1 MRVLTAAE
9 IRGLESCAVES
20 GVSME
25 TLMENAGAEVAAAV
39 TEKMDVTGKKT
50 VILCGKGNNGGDGF
64 VAARLLAAEGAKVTV
79 VLMQGAPASDL
90 AKQAYDKMGRGIEI
104 IMYRTAGGAVDAA
117 DVIIDAV
124 FGFSFH
130 GRLPSVMEPLFARA
144 AENKKAFHISVD
156 IPSGAVCDTGAVE
169 GACFKAD
176 LTVTFTAMK
185 PAGVVYPA
193 AGFGGMTVV
202 RQVGIKEEHL
212 EMLPCDTES
221 VLLGNICPLFPKR
234 DPEGHKG
241 TYGRLL
247 MICGSVGM
255 AGACIMAARAALRSG
270 VGLLNIAIPH
280 ALYPIL
286 APAVPEAIFTLYDP
300 TEAPG
305 EAVFDAID
313 KASACL
319 VGCGLGTALY
329 AVKLVDAVLE
339 NAHGTVVLDADAL
352 NILAKTPE
360 KLLVPQAP
368 VIITPHPGELPCA
381 FTVRRVTFA
390 PKRFRSMVCCRQ
402 TSSKNCR
409 RSFCRSRANKS
420 CAFCTEHTTL

>member
-25 TLMENAGAEVAAAV
+25 TLMENAGAAVAAAV

-202 RQVGIKEEHL
+202 RQVGVKEEHL

-221 VLLGNICPLFPKR
+221 VLLGNI
-234 DPEGHKG
+234 
-241 TYGRLL
+241 
-247 MICGSVGM
+247 
-255 AGACIMAARAALRSG
+255 
-270 VGLLNIAIPH
+270 
-280 ALYPIL
+280 
-286 APAVPEAIFTLYDP
+286 
-300 TEAPG
+300 
-305 EAVFDAID
+305 
-313 KASACL
+313 
-319 VGCGLGTALY
+319 
-329 AVKLVDAVLE
+329 
-339 NAHGTVVLDADAL
+339 
-352 NILAKTPE
+352 
-360 KLLVPQAP
+360 
-368 VIITPHPGELPCA
+368 
-381 FTVRRVTFA
+381 
-390 PKRFRSMVCCRQ
+390 
-402 TSSKNCR
+402 
-409 RSFCRSRANKS
+409 
-420 CAFCTEHTTL
+420 

>member
-1 MRVLTAAE
+1 MIPLKHRMLRKRGRYMRVLTAAE

-20 GVSME
+20 GVS
-25 TLMENAGAEVAAAV
+25 MENAGAEVAAAV

-130 GRLPSVMEPLFARA
+130 GRLPSVMEPLLARA

-193 AGFGGMTVV
+193 PLCV
-202 RQVGIKEEHL
+202 RWASRRS
-212 EMLPCDTES
+212 T
-221 VLLGNICPLFPKR
+221 
-234 DPEGHKG
+234 
-241 TYGRLL
+241 
-247 MICGSVGM
+247 
-255 AGACIMAARAALRSG
+255 LR
-270 VGLLNIAIPH
+270 
-280 ALYPIL
+280 
-286 APAVPEAIFTLYDP
+286 
-300 TEAPG
+300 
-305 EAVFDAID
+305 
-313 KASACL
+313 C
-319 VGCGLGTALY
+319 C
-329 AVKLVDAVLE
+329 
-339 NAHGTVVLDADAL
+339 
-352 NILAKTPE
+352 
-360 KLLVPQAP
+360 
-368 VIITPHPGELPCA
+368 
-381 FTVRRVTFA
+381 RVTRNPFCSATFA
-390 PKRFRSMVCCRQ
+390 RCSRSA
-402 TSSKNCR
+402 TR
-409 RSFCRSRANKS
+409 RGTRA
-420 CAFCTEHTTL
+420 HTGGF